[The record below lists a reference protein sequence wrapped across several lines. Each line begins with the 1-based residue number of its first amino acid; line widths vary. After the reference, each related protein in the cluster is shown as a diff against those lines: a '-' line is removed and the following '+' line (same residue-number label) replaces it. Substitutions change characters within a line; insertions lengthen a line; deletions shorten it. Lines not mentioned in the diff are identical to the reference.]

1 MAMWWEVFF
10 YVYIESVAHS
20 NHVGIIRSGNLYM
33 GHSFPSSIPFLTALI
48 NIIIQGKT
56 MENPKILTSLPWC
69 SFSVQL
75 WQCHYLKSPTL
86 TRESVRRNFSHS
98 KAFEMEQG
106 IESTGAV
113 LRGSGKKWNWQ
124 SQLESMSWHEFCQE
138 GIPTFIFVVSLL
150 IAKPELCL
158 DVIKWGKWDASQ

>member
-10 YVYIESVAHS
+10 YVYIESVAQVIFTWSIHFLLPS
-20 NHVGIIRSGNLYM
+20 LFWQLSWVS
-33 GHSFPSSIPFLTALI
+33 SFKVKPW
-48 NIIIQGKT
+48 Q
-56 MENPKILTSLPWC
+56 NPEILTSLPWY

-75 WQCHYLKSPTL
+75 WQCHCLKSPTL

-98 KAFEMEQG
+98 KALEMEQG

-138 GIPTFIFVVSLL
+138 GVPTFILVSLL
-150 IAKPELCL
+150 IEKPELCL